1 MSKFTFGS
9 VILLI
14 LVSFL
19 TGCGVG
25 SVEPDYTTQ
34 EFEKALNEGVNVDG
48 KTVLVEV
55 LDFKPNSKL
64 GANIHAGEHLN
75 FISLE
80 NPGVKAGDEVMVK
93 VKKTGN
99 LLGSFI
105 IDYEIVD

>member
-1 MSKFTFGS
+1 MKKTS
-9 VILLI
+9 VVAILILL

-19 TGCGVG
+19 TGCGG
-25 SVEPDYTTQ
+25 SEKADYTTE
-34 EFEKALNEGVNVDG
+34 EFETALNQGVNVDG

-80 NPGVKAGDEVMVK
+80 NPGVKKGDKVLVK
-93 VKKTGN
+93 VRKTGN